1 MFMSNAHALKQPQE
15 VKKPLRIVGRHVHV
29 ELPAF
34 GIPGTIAKVDTGAY
48 RSALHATNIK
58 VVKDVLYFDVSYQS
72 DEGKLLHKTVSTKK
86 YGDIRVKNSSGSVEH
101 RYRVEVVAIIDGQE
115 YDMEVTLTNRGTMK
129 YPLLLGRRVL
139 RGNFLVD
146 VDLQPIISEDK

>member
-1 MFMSNAHALKQPQE
+1 MSNANALQQSKE

-58 VVKDVLYFDVSYQS
+58 VKKDVLHFDVSYQS
-72 DEGKLLHKTVSTKK
+72 DDGQLLHKTVTTKK
-86 YGDIRVKNSSGSVEH
+86 FGDIRVKNSSGSVEH

-146 VDLQPIISEDK
+146 VDLQTLTGEER